1 MSDVV
6 NKKSRNN
13 NQTTSGIFNND
24 SFTTTTTNSNKT
36 ANAKCINVI
45 RKSNKKSRNNN
56 FSFNSYMNMSIRLT
70 KLITVNTNN
79 KLNIKD
85 KRLYKRIK
93 QISFEDKEGNYAKY
107 IKTYNS
113 KSNEK
118 IIKGIHNYSKHI
130 FNGNS
135 NSDSFFI
142 FKNFLQSH
150 NNYFIGLC
158 NCNGDNG
165 VLISNHIRENLPYD
179 LNHAMS
185 NKTLSPKEI
194 RKYIMQ
200 SYAKE
205 NLLLLRNKK
214 INSNLS
220 GCCLLGLIYFPSKI
234 VISQLSDSKAIIA
247 RYSNEWSWE
256 SLVEQH
262 NIHNKGEIERIKKN
276 YDVTNYK
283 GNITRAFCN
292 YELSFKGLSSIPE
305 IKEYHFTKED
315 KFIVIG
321 SRGMWRY
328 VNEEEVVNIVKKFYV
343 MNDIVTA
350 CEEVYKYTKNKWV
363 VNKGNMT
370 EDFTVIILFFE

>member
-118 IIKGIHNYSKHI
+118 IIKG
-130 FNGNS
+130 
-135 NSDSFFI
+135 
-142 FKNFLQSH
+142 
-150 NNYFIGLC
+150 
-158 NCNGDNG
+158 
-165 VLISNHIRENLPYD
+165 
-179 LNHAMS
+179 
-185 NKTLSPKEI
+185 
-194 RKYIMQ
+194 
-200 SYAKE
+200 
-205 NLLLLRNKK
+205 
-214 INSNLS
+214 
-220 GCCLLGLIYFPSKI
+220 
-234 VISQLSDSKAIIA
+234 
-247 RYSNEWSWE
+247 
-256 SLVEQH
+256 
-262 NIHNKGEIERIKKN
+262 
-276 YDVTNYK
+276 
-283 GNITRAFCN
+283 
-292 YELSFKGLSSIPE
+292 
-305 IKEYHFTKED
+305 
-315 KFIVIG
+315 
-321 SRGMWRY
+321 
-328 VNEEEVVNIVKKFYV
+328 
-343 MNDIVTA
+343 
-350 CEEVYKYTKNKWV
+350 KYTKLSQYRLK
-363 VNKGNMT
+363 
-370 EDFTVIILFFE
+370 VIPLHQN